1 MPDAARIVVA
11 TPVRNEAWILDR
23 FLAVTS
29 RVAERIVIAD
39 QQSTDESREICRRYP
54 KVTLLENPSTE
65 FNEAARQV
73 LLLDAAR
80 AEVPLPRII
89 LALDAD
95 EVLAADAPGSAG
107 WARLRALPPG
117 TVIGVERVDLLDR
130 GDLCLRHGRRTALGY
145 VDDGAPHRPRA
156 IHSRRIPSPEGAS
169 LVELPDVQVLHYA
182 RLRPS
187 AVAAKARWYSALENC
202 LGTCPWALKRR
213 ARYHEMMNPSGRAWT
228 EPSRPSWFEGW
239 EALGIDM
246 RSAREERFYW
256 YDDEVL
262 RLFQRWGARRF
273 WLDNLWDVD
282 WEECRRAALARGE
295 AGIPVTPVRAPP
307 WPLRRAM
314 RVIDPLY
321 RRQRALRHRLTR
333 RWGPAA

>member
-1 MPDAARIVVA
+1 VPDPARLVVI

-29 RVAERIVIAD
+29 RVADRIVIAD
-39 QQSTDESREICRRYP
+39 QGSTDASREVCRRYP

-73 LLLDAAR
+73 LLVAAAR

-107 WARLRALPPG
+107 WTRMRQLPPG
-117 TVIGVERVDLLDR
+117 TVVGVERVDLLGR
-130 GDLCLRHGRRTALGY
+130 GDQCMRHGVFTPLGY
-145 VDDGAPHRPRA
+145 VDDGAPHRPRP
-156 IHSRRIPSPEGAS
+156 IHSMRVPNPDGAP
-169 LVELPDVQVLHYA
+169 VEPLPDVQVLHYA
-182 RLRPS
+182 LLRPT
-187 AVAAKARWYSALENC
+187 AVAAKARWYSALENI
-202 LGTCPWALKRR
+202 LGTCPSPLKRR
-213 ARYHEMMNPSGRAWT
+213 ARYRDMMNFTGRASI

-246 RSAREERFYW
+246 RTVREERFYW
-256 YDDEVL
+256 YDEEVL
-262 RLFQRWGARRF
+262 RLFEKWGARRF
-273 WLDNLWDVD
+273 WFDDLWDLD

-295 AGIPVTPVRAPP
+295 TGLPPSPVQAPP
-307 WPLRRAM
+307 RLLRRAM
-314 RVIDPLY
+314 QVIGAFYRYQRV
-321 RRQRALRHRLTR
+321 LRHRLTGR
-333 RWGPAA
+333 RGPAD